1 MAIDYGILITDEWLP
16 RPPTSLTCQLT
27 STYEPGEEGIIVIEM
42 RRSDYLDAATG
53 AIDYDA
59 YRAHLMDEFLLLEDE
74 AGRQV
79 SDDEKTRAGAFFDGM
94 VNWMK
99 RKDATTVR
107 LQMWW

>member
-1 MAIDYGILITDEWLP
+1 MAIDYSILITDEWLP
-16 RPPTSLTCQLT
+16 RPPVKLTDQLT
-27 STYEPGEEGIIVIEM
+27 AVYGPGHGGIIVIEM

-59 YRAHLMDEFLLLEDE
+59 YRAYLMDEFLLVEDE
-74 AGRQV
+74 SGRQV

-99 RKDATTVR
+99 RKEATTVR